1 MILADFST
9 NWWQISILVI
19 GCFAVTMLFSSKI
32 KEIFRKL

>member
-1 MILADFST
+1 MILAEFST

-19 GCFAVTMLFSSKI
+19 ACFSVTMLFSDKI